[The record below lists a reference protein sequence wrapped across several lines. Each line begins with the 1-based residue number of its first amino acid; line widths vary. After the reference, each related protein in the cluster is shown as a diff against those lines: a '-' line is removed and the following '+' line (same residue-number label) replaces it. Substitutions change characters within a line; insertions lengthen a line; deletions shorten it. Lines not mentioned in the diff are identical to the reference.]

1 MIARFTGGTLGL
13 LAFTITIIAGVYV
26 GNPVMVTLSRSIWAL
41 LVFCCIGLVLG
52 AAAGLVLREH
62 EVSRKREILQEFRE
76 DATKSEDEAAEDQ
89 APGEEPATVGA

>member
-13 LAFTITIIAGVYV
+13 LAFTITIIAGLYV
-26 GNPVMVTLSRSIWAL
+26 RNPVAVTLSRSIWAL

-62 EVSRKREILQEFRE
+62 EASREREILQEYRE
-76 DATKSEDEAAEDQ
+76 NPTPSEDEGAEDQ
-89 APGEEPATVGA
+89 TTSEEPLKAGA